1 MINDK
6 TRLFVYGTCPTTR
19 YTQYSRAMSFVFL
32 VRDKDVK
39 ISSNIFKVC
48 LKSKQMLFKQTQN
61 FFSSESMN
69 ADGNR

>member
-6 TRLFVYGTCPTTR
+6 TRLFVYGTCVYYALYAIQP
-19 YTQYSRAMSFVFL
+19 SDVICLPCA
-32 VRDKDVK
+32 RDKDVK

-61 FFSSESMN
+61 FFFRVNER
-69 ADGNR
+69 G